1 MTTGL
6 FFPCSQTKSTL
17 LPAYEGIVV
26 FRFICHDGAT
36 SITPGEKE
44 HSMKDSRWQIKL
56 ALLLLCAAFFV
67 YFLHYLIFHDF
78 HHIAIYFVGDVAFIF
93 IEVLLVTLVFHQVL
107 ENRDRN
113 QKFEKLNMVIGTF
126 FSAVGTHLLTSFS
139 DTDPDLG
146 SIKERLVFTGE
157 WNRED
162 LQRARKLL
170 QSHSFKIDIC
180 DIDLV
185 GLRNFLIG
193 KEDLLIRMLE
203 NPVLLEHET
212 FTETLRAVFHLTEE
226 LKHRKDLS
234 VCGDPDLAH
243 LTVDIQRAYGY
254 LARQWL
260 EYMMYLKAN
269 YPYLFSLAM
278 RTNPFDEKASVYVS

>member
-1 MTTGL
+1 MLIYPPIYPGR
-6 FFPCSQTKSTL
+6 
-17 LPAYEGIVV
+17 V
-26 FRFICHDGAT
+26 T
-36 SITPGEKE
+36 SITLAEKKD
-44 HSMKDSRWQIKL
+44 SMKDSRWQMRL
-56 ALLLLCAAFFV
+56 ALLLLCAAFVV

-126 FSAVGTHLLTSFS
+126 FSTVGTHLLTYFS
-139 DTDPDLG
+139 DTDPNL
-146 SIKERLVFTGE
+146 SSLKERMVFTGE

-162 LQRARKLL
+162 VQSARKLL
-170 QSHSFKIDIC
+170 QSHSFEIDIC
-180 DIDLV
+180 SIDLE
-185 GLRNFLIG
+185 GLRDFLTA

-203 NPVLLEHET
+203 NPILLEHET

-226 LKHRKDLS
+226 LKNRKDLS
-234 VCGDPDLAH
+234 VCGDPDLEH
-243 LTVDIQRAYGY
+243 LAGDIQRAYGH

-278 RTNPFDEKASVYVS
+278 RTNPFDEKASVYFT